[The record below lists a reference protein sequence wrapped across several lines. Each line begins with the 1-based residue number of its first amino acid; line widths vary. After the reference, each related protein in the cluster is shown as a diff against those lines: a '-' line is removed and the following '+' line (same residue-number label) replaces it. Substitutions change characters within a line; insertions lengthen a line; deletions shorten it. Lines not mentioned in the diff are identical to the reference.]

1 MRVFAF
7 IFARGG
13 SKGVPGKN
21 IRNLNGKPLIAHSID
36 IAKNISKISKI
47 FVSTDD
53 KNIADIASKYGAE
66 IIHRPANLA
75 QDDSAEWLAW
85 KHAVEWVYEK
95 KGHFDKFVSLP
106 ATSPL
111 RNESDVIST
120 INLLDSETDMVIT
133 VTDTTHSPFFNMV
146 KLDNNNYANLVI
158 QSDGVIIRRQD
169 SPKVF
174 DMTTVAYV
182 SYPEFILK
190 NDNLFDGKVK
200 AHKVPNN
207 RAIDI
212 DTELDF
218 SIAEL
223 LIKEINKC

>member
-95 KGHFDKFVSLP
+95 KGHFDKFVSLQ

-111 RNESDVIST
+111 RNETDVVNCIKM
-120 INLLDSETDMVIT
+120 LDKDTDIV
-133 VTDTTHSPFFNMV
+133 VTMTNTSRSPNFNM
-146 KLDNNNYANLVI
+146 LN
-158 QSDGVIIRRQD
+158 
-169 SPKVF
+169 
-174 DMTTVAYV
+174 
-182 SYPEFILK
+182 K
-190 NDNLFDGKVK
+190 N
-200 AHKVPNN
+200 
-207 RAIDI
+207 
-212 DTELDF
+212 
-218 SIAEL
+218 
-223 LIKEINKC
+223 